1 MARPSEADGYTLH
14 KLRSMAHANGLK
26 GYTVM
31 SKAELYR
38 ELFGEQQKNEAFS
51 KKETLKAEPVL
62 QPSSTDVVRRRR
74 LRSF

>member
-1 MARPSEADGYTLH
+1 MPTGTGANVEKKVSI
-14 KLRSMAHANGLK
+14 HANGLK

-38 ELFGEQQKNEAFS
+38 ELFGEQQKKEAFS

-62 QPSSTDVVRRRR
+62 QPSSTDAVRRRR

>member
-1 MARPSEADGYTLH
+1 MTKPSEIDGYTLH
-14 KLRSMAHANGLK
+14 GLRTMAHASGLK

-31 SKAELYR
+31 SKAELYK
-38 ELFGEQQKNEAFS
+38 ELFGKQKKEAFS